1 MKRLIFYTLI
11 FLAVV
16 CGSCKKAD
24 YLLYSDIARVQLSDT
39 AMLSSTFVYEPVTV
53 TRDTIYIQVNAIGGV
68 TDYDRDVKLV
78 QVPEYNYTY
87 VPDPVRN
94 QVIDTIKTEKPFKA
108 APGVQYV
115 AMDDPSLKSMM
126 VIKAH
131 KVSALIPVVLLRDAS
146 LKSNSYRLRLG
157 VVANS
162 SFGLGELN
170 SRARTII
177 FSDHLER
184 FYSWR
189 VDNTT
194 APAYGT
200 FGKYSTGKHQ
210 FMGDVLKVHI
220 DEQWYQAIVSMQA
233 QTHYKNLLKEALN
246 TFNNNPAN
254 IASGI
259 APLRETSNPTSL
271 LVTFP

>member
-39 AMLSSTFVYEPVTV
+39 ATLSSTFVYEPATK
-53 TRDTIYIQVNAIGGV
+53 TRDTVYIQVNAIGGV
-68 TDYDRDVKLV
+68 TDYDREIKLV

-87 VPDPVRN
+87 VRDPVRN
-94 QVIDTIKTEKPFKA
+94 QVTDTIKTEKPYKA
-108 APGVQYV
+108 ASGVQYV

-146 LKSNSYRLRLG
+146 LKSNSYRLRLE

-162 SFGLGELN
+162 NFGLGELN

-194 APAYGT
+194 APAYLT

-233 QTHYKNLLKEALN
+233 QTHYKNLLKDALN

-259 APLRETSNPTSL
+259 APLRETSNPTSP